1 MTFFV
6 SVILLSLMSLSTMA
20 TFTPTAPGP
29 GDVFVAG
36 SMCSIQWKP
45 DIDGVW
51 TNVTIGTLPSSLT
64 DAH

>member
-1 MTFFV
+1 MY
-6 SVILLSLMSLSTMA
+6 LPTMA

-29 GDVFVAG
+29 GDVFAAG

-51 TNVTIGTLPSSLT
+51 TNVTIGTLPSYLI